1 MIIDKLTK
9 MSDSLWSSIPYSNVE
24 FAISEIKIQVF
35 PDLNLTKFQV
45 GFGTKSIFLI
55 KIT

>member
-1 MIIDKLTK
+1 VKIGMEKNLSCKIQ
-9 MSDSLWSSIPYSNVE
+9 
-24 FAISEIKIQVF
+24 IQVF

>member
-24 FAISEIKIQVF
+24 FAISEIKI
-35 PDLNLTKFQV
+35 
-45 GFGTKSIFLI
+45 
-55 KIT
+55 

>member
-24 FAISEIKIQVF
+24 FAISEIKIYF
-35 PDLNLTKFQV
+35 DELFLETIIY
-45 GFGTKSIFLI
+45 GF
-55 KIT
+55 